1 MFEVGVLFVLLAR
14 TLSNGVLIC
23 LRVTWG
29 GDMSPKIERRSGAD
43 RRLRDLDP
51 VRGLERRKRA
61 EARKPDIAEVVLSE
75 DEWKRH
81 FGRDRAF
88 PRSTEKTTSTEVSG
102 VIRAI

>member
-14 TLSNGVLIC
+14 ALSNTVLMC
-23 LRVTWG
+23 LRVTLG

-81 FGRDRAF
+81 FGRDRTF